1 MNSKR
6 KFLMI
11 CFLAATLMGC
21 SKEASSIKFVV
32 SNLSVAK
39 DGSSEYSSSFKGS
52 ATLSSSAPSLKGK
65 TVIVIIKAKTM
76 TGNEE
81 GVAEQYVTVTD
92 GVGKIDIFEFN
103 SNPNSPTPK
112 FSDWKTLGYWELSP
126 ATIEY
131 K

>member
-1 MNSKR
+1 MEIK
-6 KFLMI
+6 KLIVVALLAI
-11 CFLAATLMGC
+11 CATGC
-21 SKEASSIKFVV
+21 GKETSSIKFVV

-39 DGSSEYSSSFKGS
+39 DGDSEYSSSFKGS

-103 SNPNSPTPK
+103 SNPNAPTPK